1 MPILQ
6 LTDQHSGDRWQWSVQ
21 ALLFDKD
28 GTLAN
33 SEAFLKRLVLARYG
47 AIAERVPTLS
57 PDLLLSWGYRQERV
71 DPAGLMAIGSRQEN
85 LIAAAAAV
93 AAQGYSWPRALS
105 LAVDAFREGD
115 AACEPKAAQTT
126 PLAGIP
132 ALLQQARSLGL
143 KIAVISAD
151 SEAQIQAFLDCYQL
165 TDWVDLVWGC
175 DRQPSKPDP
184 AAVLTV
190 CQQLNV
196 DLRAAV
202 VIGDAD
208 SDLQMAAGAGVTAIA
223 AAWGW
228 SQPPKFEAIAPIATR
243 VSDLELLAGTEARA
257 IATQGASEPSGSLPD

>member
-1 MPILQ
+1 MPL
-6 LTDQHSGDRWQWSVQ
+6 LRLLDDRSSDRWQLSVQ

-47 AIAERVPTLS
+47 AIAKRVLTLS
-57 PDLLLSWGYRQERV
+57 PDLLLSWGYRQEQV

-85 LIAAAAAV
+85 LIAAASAIAV
-93 AAQGYSWPRALS
+93 QGFSWPQALS
-105 LAVDAFREGD
+105 LATEAFSEGD
-115 AACEPKAAQTT
+115 AACEPKAVQT
-126 PLAGIP
+126 PLLSGIRE
-132 ALLQQARSLGL
+132 LLQLARSLGL

-165 TDWVDLVWGC
+165 GDWVDLIWGC

-184 AAVLTV
+184 TAVLTV
-190 CQQLNV
+190 CQLLNV
-196 DLRAAV
+196 DPQAAV

-208 SDLQMAAGAGVTAIA
+208 SDLQMAAGAGVAAIA

-228 SQPPKFEAIAPIATR
+228 SQAPKFEAIAPIATQ
-243 VSDLELLAGTEARA
+243 VEDLVL
-257 IATQGASEPSGSLPD
+257 IPD